1 MKRMLVCA
9 AWCLITLMSYAQT
22 VAVVNF
28 MKVPQGGYDAF
39 VANEREW
46 KKIHQARVN
55 EGKMIAWELFYIHNS
70 GTGSPYNCAT
80 VDVYPSL
87 EASLVGLTQDEM
99 KKAFGEK
106 YNDVLKKTNTV
117 RSLVYSETLSQV
129 FYIPS
134 KAPDKYLMVSSMK
147 AKDTGK
153 YYDMEKKAYM
163 PMHQAAIDQGKM
175 NGWSVWARWFP
186 EDNTCEAYTVNAY
199 SSSAQINAMDYNAA
213 FEKAKEGKSTSELM
227 EMFKLMDE
235 TESIRTIVKAQL
247 WELVDV
253 TTPKK

>member
-1 MKRMLVCA
+1 
-9 AWCLITLMSYAQT
+9 MSYAQP

-39 VANEREW
+39 MANELEW
-46 KKIHQARVN
+46 KKLHQNRVN
-55 EGKMIAWELFYIHNS
+55 EGKLISWQVYYIHNQ

-80 VDVYPSL
+80 VDVYPNMEPSL
-87 EASLVGLTQDEM
+87 AGLTQDEM
-99 KKAFGEK
+99 KKGLGEK

-117 RSLVYSETLSQV
+117 RNLVYSETLGQV
-129 FYIPS
+129 FFIPS

-147 AKDTGK
+147 TKDTGK

-175 NGWSVWARWFP
+175 NGWSVWARMFP

-213 FEKAKEGKSTSELM
+213 FEKAKEGKSTNELM

-235 TESIRTIVKAQL
+235 TESLRTIVKAQL
-247 WELVDV
+247 WELVDA

>member
-9 AWCLITLMSYAQT
+9 AWCLMTLMSYAQT
-22 VAVVNF
+22 VAVVNL

-39 VANEREW
+39 IANELEW
-46 KKIHQARVN
+46 KKLHQNRVN
-55 EGKMIAWELFYIHNS
+55 EGKMISWQVYYIHNQ

-87 EASLVGLTQDEM
+87 EASLAGMTQDEM
-99 KKAFGEK
+99 KKGLGEK

-117 RSLVYSETLSQV
+117 RNLVYSETLGWAMGIS
-129 FYIPS
+129 P

-147 AKDTGK
+147 AKDVGK
-153 YYDMEKKAYM
+153 YYAMEEKAYM
-163 PMHQAAIDQGKM
+163 PVHQAAIDQGKM
-175 NGWSVWARWFP
+175 NSWAVWGRWFP
-186 EDNTCEAYTVNAY
+186 EDNMSEAYTVNGYTTA
-199 SSSAQINAMDYNAA
+199 AQISSMDYNAA
-213 FEKAKEGKSTSELM
+213 MEKAKEGKSTAQLT
-227 EMFKLMDE
+227 EMIKLMDE

-247 WELVDV
+247 WELVDA